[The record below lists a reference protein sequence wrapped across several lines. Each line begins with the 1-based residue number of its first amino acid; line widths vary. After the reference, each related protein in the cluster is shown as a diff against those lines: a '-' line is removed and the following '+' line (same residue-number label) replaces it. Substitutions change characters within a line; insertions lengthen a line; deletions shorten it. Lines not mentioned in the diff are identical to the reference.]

1 MTILVLANEKCENNS
16 AGIRLPLTNPG
27 KDVILVSLLF
37 LGDHIHIH
45 VQLTDRV
52 FLLSLLDVA
61 VGAVHS
67 QSGSRGRILTGG
79 QNATER
85 R

>member
-1 MTILVLANEKCENNS
+1 MKNATTNS

-27 KDVILVSLLF
+27 KDEILVSLLF
-37 LGDHIHIH
+37 LGDHIQM
-45 VQLTDRV
+45 QLTDRN
-52 FLLSLLDVA
+52 FLLSLRDVA
-61 VGAVHS
+61 IGAVHS
-67 QSGSRGRILTGG
+67 QSGSRGRILTGA